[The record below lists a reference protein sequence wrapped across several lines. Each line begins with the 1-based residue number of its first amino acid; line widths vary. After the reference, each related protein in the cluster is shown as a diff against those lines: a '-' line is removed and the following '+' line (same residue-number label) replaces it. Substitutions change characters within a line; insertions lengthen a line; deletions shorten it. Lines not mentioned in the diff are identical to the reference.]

1 MQFADGFRKEH
12 TKSVYFKN
20 GEDKRRG
27 VEYVINKI
35 LGFFKEYLE
44 LGPEYLIGLEEGE
57 VSDEGGVTVSP
68 VNVLHQKALKY
79 KDVGEVLHLI
89 PLHGKLHEIDETKTY
104 EQASESY

>member
-27 VEYVINKI
+27 VEYVMNKI

-57 VSDEGGVTVSP
+57 VTFDEEKPRSS
-68 VNVLHQKALKY
+68 
-79 KDVGEVLHLI
+79 
-89 PLHGKLHEIDETKTY
+89 Y
-104 EQASESY
+104 EFHVDDSWMMI

>member
-27 VEYVINKI
+27 VEYVMNKI

-57 VSDEGGVTVSP
+57 VISNEEK
-68 VNVLHQKALKY
+68 H
-79 KDVGEVLHLI
+79 
-89 PLHGKLHEIDETKTY
+89 
-104 EQASESY
+104 ASS